1 MQPKPFMN
9 VREQW
14 LLYDSVGVFDTT
26 GSAIVNP
33 PGWFTTFA
41 GLGAANEV
49 DFFNVRNRNVGLMYT
64 NQDSRDNMPY
74 GFRCTSIGIGL
85 WAMCFTQAPT
95 WAIDDAFSPDDSV
108 SHIWQNDL
116 PRHASITFRVQQ
128 DDILKCTALM
138 APPGYGPYGGG
149 FGRGSPSRLPTDVSN
164 GYDHTANVVTQ
175 GNPFVTCRWTFPLS
189 IDIPRRATINVKLKF
204 SEWARQFLAIL
215 PQGREWFGI
224 NDADDV
230 TGLPIFAGIQC
241 SLAGERLVQ
250 QRGQHHV

>member
-14 LLYDSVGVFDTT
+14 LLYDSVGVFNST
-26 GSAIVNP
+26 GYQLPRI
-33 PGWFTTFA
+33 PGWFLTFA
-41 GLGAANEV
+41 AMGAANEI

-74 GFRCTSIGIGL
+74 GFRCTSIGISM

-95 WAIDDAFSPDDSV
+95 WATDTAFSPDDNV
-108 SHIWQNDL
+108 AHIWQNDL

-138 APPGYGPYGGG
+138 APPGYGPVGSGYS
-149 FGRGSPSRLPTDVSN
+149 RGSPTLLPTDQSN
-164 GYDHTANVVTQ
+164 GFDMSANVITQ

-189 IDIPRRATINVKLKF
+189 IDIPRRATLNVKLKW
-204 SEWARQFLAIL
+204 SEWARQLLAVL
-215 PQGREWFGI
+215 PQGLEFFGI
-224 NDADDV
+224 QDGDDIM
-230 TGLPIFAGIQC
+230 GMPSFAGIQC